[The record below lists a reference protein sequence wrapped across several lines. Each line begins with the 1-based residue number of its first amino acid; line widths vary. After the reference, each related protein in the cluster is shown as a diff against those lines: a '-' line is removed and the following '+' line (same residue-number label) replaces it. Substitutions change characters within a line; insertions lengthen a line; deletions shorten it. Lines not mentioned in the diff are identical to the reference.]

1 MLERCQSQGIA
12 HNPDK
17 LKLQTKSVTF
27 MGHVLTNEGIKI
39 DPENAKAILNMPRP
53 ADIEGVQRLNGF
65 VNYLSKFLPKLA
77 DSMEPIQR
85 LTSKDELWSWIEE
98 QDKAF
103 QEVQMM
109 VTEAPILN
117 YYDPSSPLAIQ
128 CDARQKG
135 LGAALLQK
143 QKPVAYASRA
153 LTDTETWYAQIEK
166 EMLAIVYGLEKFNQ
180 FTFGRHVTVYSDH
193 KPLEAILKKPLA
205 CAPRR
210 LRGMIM
216 RLQKYNLEVRYEKD
230 TEMHI
235 ADFLSRAYLSST
247 EHQTGA
253 DFEHVNMAS
262 FLPISDQ
269 RLQEIRIETE
279 KDETLQILKSVIL
292 QGWPAEWNTVPA
304 QVTPYY
310 NIQDKLSVQDG
321 LIFRSERVIIPK
333 ALRGEMKQKIHSSH
347 MGAESCLRRA
357 RECIFWP
364 GMNTEVK
371 EMILACETCR
381 KYEKSQPHQPRPLEI
396 PSRPWER
403 VGVDLFTFYNKDFL
417 ITVNYFSN
425 YWEIDKLKNT
435 LASTVILELKSHFA
449 R

>member
-1 MLERCQSQGIA
+1 M
-12 HNPDK
+12 
-17 LKLQTKSVTF
+17 
-27 MGHVLTNEGIKI
+27 
-39 DPENAKAILNMPRP
+39 
-53 ADIEGVQRLNGF
+53 
-65 VNYLSKFLPKLA
+65 
-77 DSMEPIQR
+77 
-85 LTSKDELWSWIEE
+85 
-98 QDKAF
+98 
-103 QEVQMM
+103 
-109 VTEAPILN
+109 
-117 YYDPSSPLAIQ
+117 
-128 CDARQKG
+128 
-135 LGAALLQK
+135 
-143 QKPVAYASRA
+143 AYASRA
-153 LTDTETWYAQIEK
+153 LTDTETWYAQLEK
-166 EMLAIVYGLEKFNQ
+166 EILAIVYGLEKFNQ

-216 RLQKYNLEVRYEKD
+216 RLQKYDLEVRYEKD

-403 VGVDLFTFYNKDFL
+403 VGVELFMFYNKDFL